1 MASPEHT
8 HLVKGN
14 VFVTVREWLVQEH
27 GADAYEQLLEAMP
40 VAHARE
46 VADPIPSTW
55 HPEAIHQSM
64 LHGLHAVFCGRDP
77 RRYQEAIAALTI
89 LGVHKFAR
97 LVLQMSSNAFVL
109 RRLPTLWR
117 IIRRGPAT
125 TEVVQEGELTQIRY
139 GAFPFYEDELYRSY
153 ILGVLTGIVRISAG
167 ADPEVQV
174 VSHGADRML
183 VELRLPS
190 GA

>member
-1 MASPEHT
+1 MTVSEPT

-14 VFVTVREWLVQEH
+14 VFVTVREWLVREH
-27 GADAYEQLLEAMP
+27 GESAYADLLDAMP
-40 VAHARE
+40 AAHAAEVRE
-46 VADPIPSTW
+46 PMPSIW
-55 HPEAIHQSM
+55 HPEEVHQSM
-64 LHGLHAVFCGRDP
+64 LHALNQVFCDRDP
-77 RRYQEAIAALTI
+77 ERYREAIAELTI

-125 TEVVQEGELTQIRY
+125 TEIEQQRGLTRIRY
-139 GAFPFYEDELYRSY
+139 GSFPFYGDELYRTY

-167 ADPEVQV
+167 VDPDATV
-174 VSHGADRML
+174 VTHGDDRML
-183 VELRLPS
+183 VELRLH
-190 GA
+190 AER